1 MKAVTQAAG
10 AIAALALAT
19 AVAAQAPE
27 GLRVLPTRHSF
38 ETLVQRVEQA
48 VEKNKLG
55 VVAIASASRGA
66 AARGVKIAGNAVV
79 MVFRNDLAVRL
90 LASSIAAGIEAP
102 LRLYIT
108 ENPDRTA
115 TLSYRTPSAVFAPYR
130 HPEVERLARELD
142 DALARVAKDATGT

>member
-1 MKAVTQAAG
+1 MAITQAAG

-48 VEKNKLG
+48 VVKNKLG

-90 LASSIAAGIEAP
+90 LAASVSAGIEAP

-115 TLSYRTPSAVFAPYR
+115 TLSYRMPSAVFAPYR

-142 DALARVAKDATGT
+142 DALARIAKDATGT